1 MENINLILCGL
12 GGQGILFMTKVLAQ
26 AALKKELKVLG
37 AETHGMAQR
46 GGSVISHLKLG
57 SVEGSL
63 VRAGTA
69 HYLIS
74 LDENEVYRNIPL
86 LARGGRLYTDAQEK
100 SFPRPEV
107 KKYLDKLEIVARSV
121 PASRIAMEMGSP
133 MSSNLA
139 MLGFFSA
146 FNEGPLNHK
155 EIRDTID
162 QISPDRFKENNLKA
176 FDAGFSRKTDSMD

>member
-26 AALKKELKVLG
+26 AALKKDLKVLG

-69 HYLIS
+69 HFLIS

-86 LARGGRLYTDAQEK
+86 LARGGRLYTDAQGK
-100 SFPRPEV
+100 SFPRAEV
-107 KKYLDKLEIVARSV
+107 KQYLDKLEIVARSV
-121 PASRIAMEMGSP
+121 PASKIAMEMGSP

-139 MLGFFSA
+139 MLGFFAA
-146 FNEGPLNHK
+146 FNEGPLNHE

-176 FDAGFSRKTDSMD
+176 FEAGFSRKTDTMG